1 MKQPALRSFLCIN
14 VPLLARI
21 KNLLTV
27 IAVSVVLSACASSGG
42 TSDFGNSASGNS
54 SRVSV
59 CKAGDRQIQS
69 SSQCLQDDAACYQL
83 SNNQWCTGERGNIC
97 PAGSSELPAGMS
109 CPRGK
114 RCFSVSESLRCTIS

>member
-1 MKQPALRSFLCIN
+1 MKQPRLLTLLCTN
-14 VPLLARI
+14 FPLLTRL
-21 KNLLTV
+21 KSLLTV
-27 IAVSVVLSACASSGG
+27 IVVSVVVSACASSGG
-42 TSDFGNSASGNS
+42 TSDFGGGVSGNS
-54 SRVSV
+54 SRVSI
-59 CKAGDRQIQS
+59 CKAGDQQVQS

-114 RCFSVSESLRCTIS
+114 RCFNVGESLRCTIS